1 MQPEAPSR
9 RIAALVLPELLCE
22 LGTADWRLALHLREN
37 AASPPRPRARGATSS
52 SRSSK
57 RWPLAVVVQH
67 RIELDQAEAE
77 APAASP
83 PAGSGERA
91 TTPPES
97 EHASGGEEGTPAQ
110 TAALEPTSRLDAV
123 NAEARRYGVREGQ
136 TIAEACA
143 LLAGLV
149 VRSISAERVQET
161 LSRVAEAALGFGATV
176 AIEAPDTV
184 WVDVTGVAHLF
195 GDEERLALEMARAVR
210 ELGHLVRVA
219 IANGPHTA
227 RALARWA
234 EPTGGPLAVRVVPE
248 ERTARELAEL
258 PVQALPIP
266 DDVVVWLGRVGV
278 LTIADLE
285 RLPRAAAGPR
295 LGERASMILDLCRG
309 QDSAPLVAYRPKSVL
324 VEASSWDEP
333 VSGLQPLTFVL
344 RGLIGRMS
352 ARLAGRGEAAQ
363 KLELVLLY
371 DRGIA
376 RLNGSAPE
384 LRIHFDL
391 ASPLWREEE
400 LRRVVASRLER
411 LRLEAPTVGM
421 RIEAPAVI
429 RALSR
434 QLDFSRVMAGVTA
447 GTRGMDHLPV
457 LIAELSADIGKQRVG
472 VLSRVDSHRPERQS
486 RLAPALQQSR
496 STRKSSAMEPLLA
509 DRPRAPTRVLP
520 QPVPLEA
527 PLRIGATL
535 LIDGR
540 MCMVERVQF
549 EYRLDAVEWWASQAV
564 ARDYVRLWFREGSGG
579 FEALAYV
586 DRNDGRR
593 YLQAVAD

>member
-1 MQPEAPSR
+1 MQPETTPR

-22 LGTADWRLALHLREN
+22 LGTADWRLALHLRESAAN
-37 AASPPRPRARGATSS
+37 PQRSRTRAAASN

-57 RWPLAVVVQH
+57 RWPLAVVVEH
-67 RIELDQAEAE
+67 RPVADQSAGEKRV
-77 APAASP
+77 ASS
-83 PAGSGERA
+83 PAGEPA
-91 TTPPES
+91 TAQLPLEY
-97 EHASGGEEGTPAQ
+97 ARVGEEGRRVEA
-110 TAALEPTSRLDAV
+110 AALEPTSRLDAV
-123 NAEARRYGVREGQ
+123 NAEARRYGIREGQ

-143 LLAGLV
+143 MLAGLV
-149 VRSISAERVQET
+149 VRSISVDRVQET

-176 AIEAPDTV
+176 ALEAPDTV

-195 GDEERLALEMARAVR
+195 GDEERLALELARAVR

-234 EPTGGPLAVRVVPE
+234 EPTRGPLAVRVVAE
-248 ERTARELAEL
+248 EHTARELAEL
-258 PVQALPIP
+258 PVQALPLP
-266 DDVVVWLGRVGV
+266 DDVVAWLCRVGV

-285 RLPRAAAGPR
+285 RLPRSAAGPR
-295 LGERASMILDLCRG
+295 LGERASTILDLCRG
-309 QDSAPLVAYRPKSVL
+309 HDSAPLVAYRPKSVL

-333 VSGLQPLTFVL
+333 VDGLQPLTFVL

-363 KLELVLLY
+363 KLEVVLLY

-384 LRIHFDL
+384 QRLHFDL

-411 LRLEAPTVGM
+411 LRLDAPTVGM
-421 RIEAPAVI
+421 RLEAPAVI

-447 GTRGMDHLPV
+447 GTHGMDHLPV
-457 LIAELSADIGKQRVG
+457 LIAELHADIGKQRVG
-472 VLSRVDSHRPERQS
+472 VLERVDSHRPERQS
-486 RLAPALQQSR
+486 RLAPPIQQGR
-496 STRKSSAMEPLLA
+496 RTRKSSAMEPLLA
-509 DRPRAPTRVLP
+509 DRPWAPTRVLP

-540 MCMVERVQF
+540 LCMIERVQF
-549 EYRLDAVEWWASQAV
+549 EYRLDAVEWWASQPV

-579 FEALAYV
+579 FEALAYI
-586 DRNDGRR
+586 DRDDGRR